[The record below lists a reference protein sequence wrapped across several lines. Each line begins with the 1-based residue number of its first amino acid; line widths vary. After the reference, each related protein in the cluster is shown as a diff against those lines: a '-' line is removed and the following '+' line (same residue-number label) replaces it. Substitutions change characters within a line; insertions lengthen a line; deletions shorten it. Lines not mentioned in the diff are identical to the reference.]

1 MYSKPKIQRNA
12 TQPCNWS
19 IDKLPGLSP
28 QDQTKLKEFG
38 ITTTGQLLQKASTGQ
53 LRQALANQ
61 LHIKIQYVNK
71 WVALADLARLPGI
84 GYQYC
89 GLVLHAGVCS
99 VNQLAQTPIHRLHQ
113 QILRLHVTMMQRK
126 DLCPHVD
133 QVASWIKQARD
144 LAQRRQ
150 PLPSNRRL

>member
-1 MYSKPKIQRNA
+1 MCSKAKIPRNT

-19 IDKLPGLSP
+19 IDQLPGLSP
-28 QDQTKLKEFG
+28 QDRTKLKGVG
-38 ITTTGQLLQKASTGQ
+38 ITTTGQLLQTASTPP

-61 LHIKIQYVNK
+61 LQIKTQYVNK

-84 GYQYC
+84 GSQYC

-99 VNQLAQTPIHRLHQ
+99 VNQLAQIPIHRLHQ
-113 QILRLHVTMMQRK
+113 QILRLQVTMMQRK
-126 DLCPHVD
+126 DLCPQVD

-144 LAQRRQ
+144 LAEKHE
-150 PLPSNRRL
+150 L

>member
-1 MYSKPKIQRNA
+1 MYSKPKIQRNT

-19 IDKLPGLSP
+19 IDQLPGLSP

-38 ITTTGQLLQKASTGQ
+38 ITTTGQLLQSASTGQ

-61 LHIKIQYVNK
+61 LHIKTQSVNK

-84 GYQYC
+84 GCQYC
-89 GLVLHAGVCS
+89 GLVLHSGVGS
-99 VNQLAQTPIHRLHQ
+99 VNQLAQTPVHRLHQ

-144 LAQRRQ
+144 LAQRQ
-150 PLPSNRRL
+150 EV

>member
-1 MYSKPKIQRNA
+1 MYSKAKIQRNT

-19 IDKLPGLSP
+19 IDQLPGLSP

-38 ITTTGQLLQKASTGQ
+38 ITTTGQLLQTASTGQ

-61 LHIKIQYVNK
+61 LHIKTQYVNK

-84 GYQYC
+84 GCLYC

-113 QILRLHVTMMQRK
+113 QILRLQVTMMQRK

-144 LAQRRQ
+144 LAQKHEA
-150 PLPSNRRL
+150 

>member
-1 MYSKPKIQRNA
+1 MYSKAKIQRDT

-19 IDKLPGLSP
+19 IDHLPGLSS
-28 QDQTKLKEFG
+28 QEQTKLKEFG
-38 ITTTGQLLQKASTGQ
+38 ITTTRQLLQTTSTPQ

-61 LHIKIQYVNK
+61 LQIKTQYVNK
-71 WVALADLARLPGI
+71 WVALADLARIPGI
-84 GYQYC
+84 GCQYC

-113 QILRLHVTMMQRK
+113 QILRLQVALMQRK

-144 LAQRRQ
+144 LAQKHEV
-150 PLPSNRRL
+150 